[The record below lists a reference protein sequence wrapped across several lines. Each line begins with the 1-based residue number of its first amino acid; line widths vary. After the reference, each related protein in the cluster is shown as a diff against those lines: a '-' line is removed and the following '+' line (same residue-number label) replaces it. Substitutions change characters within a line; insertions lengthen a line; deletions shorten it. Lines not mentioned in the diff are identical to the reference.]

1 MGLIDEFVP
10 DTTSV
15 ILLGILVVSVA
26 YVAVTNPTQE
36 SLDTERVEELVVE
49 ETNAERIDRGIQP
62 LEENTS
68 LRRPAR
74 NHSDTMARHGFVGHE
89 APDGEQTYQ
98 RYEDC
103 TDKGGF
109 FGENVANT
117 WYDRNIVYEEAS
129 PSVLHL
135 SDEREVAEH
144 LVRKWMD
151 SEGHRETLLRGSWED
166 IGVGVSVG
174 DKNEV
179 FATQAF
185 CSGPL
190 GSP

>member
-1 MGLIDEFVP
+1 MGVIDEFVP
-10 DTTSV
+10 DTTSL
-15 ILLGILVVSVA
+15 ILLGILLVSVG
-26 YVAVTNPTQE
+26 YVAIANPTQE
-36 SLDTERVEELVVE
+36 SLDTGTVEELVIE
-49 ETNAERIDRGIQP
+49 ETNAERVERGIEP
-62 LEENTS
+62 VEKNTS
-68 LRRPAR
+68 LVRPAR
-74 NHSDTMARHGFVGHE
+74 NHAETMARHGFVGHE

-103 TDKGGF
+103 TDNGGF

-151 SEGHRETLLRGSWED
+151 SKGHRETLLRKDWKD
-166 IGVGVSVG
+166 VGVGISVG
-174 DKNEV
+174 EKNEV
-179 FATQAF
+179 FATQVF
-185 CSGPL
+185 CSGPVEV
-190 GSP
+190 P